1 MIQNSIATFKCEVV
15 QRKLQL
21 VGQCATGNFP
31 KSFPEVAMTVQQDFE
46 NRRDE
51 VRHVVNRDVIYCP
64 YLANSLV
71 ATYFACVEVNE
82 FSSIPNGMMA
92 INIPMTTYA
101 KISCS
106 NKTVDKGYEKI
117 FSWMKGN
124 GFRQE
129 SLEKALPM
137 EVFYFE
143 DDVEEEIVE
152 LYIPI
157 ID

>member
-15 QRKLQL
+15 QKKLQL

-31 KSFPEVAMTVQQDFE
+31 QSFPEVAMNVQQDFE

-51 VRHVVNRDVIYCP
+51 VSHVVDRNVIYCP

-82 FSSIPNGMMA
+82 FATIPSGMMA
-92 INIPMTTYA
+92 INIPITTYA
-101 KISCS
+101 KITCS
-106 NKTVDKGYEKI
+106 NKTVDKSYERV
-117 FSWMKGN
+117 FSWMKDN
-124 GFRQE
+124 GYRQE
-129 SLEKALPM
+129 SLEKALPI

-143 DDVEEEIVE
+143 DDAEEEMVE
-152 LYIPI
+152 LYIPVI
-157 ID
+157 H

>member
-1 MIQNSIATFKCEVV
+1 MIQNSVATFKCEVV

-31 KSFPEVAMTVQQDFE
+31 QSFPEVAMNVQQDFE

-51 VRHVVNRDVIYCP
+51 VRNAVNRDVIYSP

-71 ATYFACVEVNE
+71 ATYFACLEVKECNY
-82 FSSIPNGMMA
+82 IPKGMMA
-92 INIPMTTYA
+92 LTIPLTTYA

-106 NKTVDKGYEKI
+106 NKTIDKGYEKI
-117 FSWMKGN
+117 FSWVKDN
-124 GFRQE
+124 GYRQE
-129 SLEKALPM
+129 SLEKAFPI
-137 EVFYFE
+137 EVFYFKDNVE
-143 DDVEEEIVE
+143 DEIVE

-157 ID
+157 VD

>member
-15 QRKLQL
+15 QRKVQL

-31 KSFPEVAMTVQQDFE
+31 QSFPEVAMNVQQVFE
-46 NRRDE
+46 KRRGE
-51 VRHVVNRDVIYCP
+51 VRKTVNPDVIYSP

-71 ATYFACVEVNE
+71 ATYFACVEVKE
-82 FSSIPNGMMA
+82 CDDIPKGMLA
-92 INIPMTTYA
+92 LNIPMTTYA

-106 NKTVDKGYEKI
+106 NKTIDKGYERI
-117 FSWMKGN
+117 FSWMKDN
-124 GFRQE
+124 GYRQE
-129 SLEKALPM
+129 SLEKAFPM

>member
-21 VGQCATGNFP
+21 VGKSATGNFP
-31 KSFPEVAMTVQQDFE
+31 QSFPEVAMNVQQDFE

-51 VRHVVNRDVIYCP
+51 VNHVVDHEVIYCP
-64 YLANSLV
+64 YLANSLI

-82 FSSIPNGMMA
+82 FSSILDGMMA
-92 INIPMTTYA
+92 ISIPMTTYA

-117 FSWMKGN
+117 FYWMKEN
-124 GFRQE
+124 GYRQE
-129 SLEKALPM
+129 SLEKAFPM

-157 ID
+157 IN